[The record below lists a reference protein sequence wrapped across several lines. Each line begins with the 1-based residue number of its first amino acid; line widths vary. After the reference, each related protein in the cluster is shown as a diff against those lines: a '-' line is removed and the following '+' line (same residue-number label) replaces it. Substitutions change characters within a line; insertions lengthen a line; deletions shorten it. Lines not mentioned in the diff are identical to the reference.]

1 MMKIFAKSAVLMLNV
16 NKGDIMKNKKIF
28 SGDFKYVCRV
38 SRNFAAL
45 GWRIVKQKRWGD
57 GKWTFVMEYADV

>member
-1 MMKIFAKSAVLMLNV
+1 
-16 NKGDIMKNKKIF
+16 MKNRKIF
-28 SGDFKYVCRV
+28 SGDFKYVARI

>member
-1 MMKIFAKSAVLMLNV
+1 MEK
-16 NKGDIMKNKKIF
+16 KKIF

-57 GKWTFVMEYADV
+57 GKWTFVMEYADVQNVRFILRDFRTCW